1 MDADDGMIAHHRDT
15 VGGLDRLLYI
25 ACGDDR
31 GGIPLAGAN
40 GVDEIAPGADID
52 PLERVRRLGKGGA
65 AQPANGQS
73 PPSGDFRR
81 TAGPV
86 CRPAR
91 CNEFSILRSRVAR

>member
-1 MDADDGMIAHHRDT
+1 MDADNGMIAHHRDT

-52 PLERVRRLGKGGA
+52 PLQGSSARKRRRGA
-65 AQPANGQS
+65 ACQ
-73 PPSGDFRR
+73 
-81 TAGPV
+81 
-86 CRPAR
+86 RPITTF
-91 CNEFSILRSRVAR
+91 C